1 MCFTSVL
8 MFCALQIFPFAHLF
22 SQVFFPSVLHTL
34 TLEGAL
40 GIRSTPP
47 MNLAPFTKTFD
58 LFKRDRHQ

>member
-40 GIRSTPP
+40 GDQVYSTHESSS
-47 MNLAPFTKTFD
+47 F
-58 LFKRDRHQ
+58 HQDF